1 LYSFGSD
8 SLVAQYWGAYAAPT
22 AAAKIGISGKCI
34 IRSCLWVCGGGGGG
48 EGAQKKNKKPKS
60 RTKLVMFRQ
69 FFRRRKEM
77 LLTP

>member
-22 AAAKIGISGKCI
+22 AAAIIGISGKCI
-34 IRSCLWVCGGGGGG
+34 IRSCLWVCGGGGG